1 MAAVPP
7 STSKYD
13 CIVIGA
19 GHNGLVCANYLAQAG
34 WKVLVL
40 ERRSLIG
47 GACVTEHLWPGYKV
61 STASYVVSLL
71 LPEVIRDLELERHG
85 YRVLKR
91 TPSSFT
97 PLEDGRYLLLGSDQE
112 FNRQQISKFSTRD
125 AANFADYES
134 LLEKIA
140 DCLEPVLSATPP
152 DVLPLPADWR
162 KVPLGKRIRDARQ
175 SFSLYQAFKKL
186 GNRLPE
192 ALEILA
198 GSARTILDRRFESD
212 VLKATLA
219 TDAIIGTFQPISA
232 PGTAYV
238 LLHHVMGSSGGAR
251 GVWGYVEGG
260 MGALTRAMGETAK
273 ERGVDILTESPVSKI
288 DVANGKAVGVHLEDG
303 RAFTA
308 SHVASN
314 VDAHLTFE
322 KMLEPSVLPVP
333 FLEAVRRIDYASAS
347 MKINLGVRELPDFT
361 CLPGKS
367 EVGPQHRGTIHI
379 GCTLDYLERAY
390 DDAKYGQPSQRPI
403 VEMTIPT
410 SVDRTIAP
418 PGHHI
423 LSLFVQYAPYKLASG
438 SWDDIK
444 EEFADRC
451 VAEIARYAPN
461 VPASIEHRQMLSPLD
476 LERIYGLTGGNIFQG
491 AMPLHQ
497 LFNMRPV
504 PGYSDYRTPIDGL
517 YLCGSAAHPGGGVIG
532 ACGRNAAKEMLRDG
546 R

>member
-1 MAAVPP
+1 M
-7 STSKYD
+7 KYD

-40 ERRSLIG
+40 ERRSVIG
-47 GACVTEHLWPGYKV
+47 GACVTEPLWPGYKV

-71 LPEVIRDLELERHG
+71 LPEVIRDLELERQG

-112 FNRQQISKFSTRD
+112 FNRQQIAKFSTRD

-152 DVLPLPADWR
+152 DILPLPSDWR
-162 KVPLGKRIRDARQ
+162 QVPLGKRIRDARQ

-186 GNRLPE
+186 GDRLPE

-260 MGALTRAMGETAK
+260 MGALTQAMGKTAK
-273 ERGVDILTESPVSKI
+273 ERGVEILTEASVSKI
-288 DVANGKAVGVHLEDG
+288 EVANGKAVGVHLEDG
-303 RAFTA
+303 RAFST

-322 KMLEPSVLPVP
+322 KMLDPSALPGP
-333 FLEAVRRIDYASAS
+333 FLEAVRRIDYSSAS

-361 CLPGKS
+361 CLLGKS

-418 PGHHI
+418 PGYHI

-438 SWDDIK
+438 NWDDIK
-444 EEFADRC
+444 EEFADSC

-461 VPASIEHRQMLSPLD
+461 VPASIEHRQVLSPLD

-504 PGYSDYRTPIDGL
+504 PGYSDYRTPINGL